1 MTKEPAIGRSD
12 FRERPM
18 RAALVVVR
26 KSRRLMADVFP
37 VLIVEADQDLVV
49 ELIGR
54 NGERGHVGREL
65 EERGDALCVDEAEA
79 GGE

>member
-1 MTKEPAIGRSD
+1 MTNEPRMGRSD

-37 VLIVEADQDLVV
+37 VLVVEANQDLVV
-49 ELIGR
+49 ELVGR
-54 NGERGHVGREL
+54 DGERGHVGREL
-65 EERGDALCVDEAEA
+65 E
-79 GGE
+79 